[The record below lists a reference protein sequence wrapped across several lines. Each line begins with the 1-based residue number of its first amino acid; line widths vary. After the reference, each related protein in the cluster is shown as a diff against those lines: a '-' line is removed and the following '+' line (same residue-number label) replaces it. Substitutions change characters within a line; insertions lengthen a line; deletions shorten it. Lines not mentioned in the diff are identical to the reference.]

1 MSREQAKPNLSTKT
15 CSKLLSN
22 LPAAKLERKV
32 KKQVL
37 SRIIKKIKRKEII
50 SSYLLLS
57 FVCMDDIHID
67 AFVNQ
72 FMKKLFSP
80 LNRLHKNKDWRRK
93 TLQNNKLYKV
103 QVLFLLFLVAD
114 RVTTDLVSPSI
125 LQLRG

>member
-1 MSREQAKPNLSTKT
+1 
-15 CSKLLSN
+15 
-22 LPAAKLERKV
+22 
-32 KKQVL
+32 
-37 SRIIKKIKRKEII
+37 
-50 SSYLLLS
+50 
-57 FVCMDDIHID
+57 MDDIHID